1 MKSARLGKRTSA
13 VEVSNVSKHGFWLLI
28 KDAERFVP
36 FEDFPWFQNAAIG
49 QLLNVELA
57 SPRHLYWPDLDIDL
71 AVESIDHP
79 QRFPLVSKERSNNAF
94 KGRRAKRARP

>member
-1 MKSARLGKRTSA
+1 MKSARLGKPTSA

-28 KDAERFVP
+28 DDSERFVP
-36 FEDFPWFQNAAIG
+36 FAEFPWFKKAPID

-71 AVESIDHP
+71 AIESIDHP
-79 QRFPLVSKERSNNAF
+79 ELFPLISRERSNHAL
-94 KGRRAKRARP
+94 KARRTKRVRP